1 MVALLAPVGALER
14 PAQEPQSG
22 ALVHVQIVSSIAVEH
37 FPTANTS
44 LEMPS
49 ASLVSRGREG
59 AGSLVHGRGGGYQQ
73 GVLLMPPASYGC
85 R

>member
-37 FPTANTS
+37 FPIANTS

-59 AGSLVHGRGGGYQQ
+59 AGSLVLI
-73 GVLLMPPASYGC
+73 GVKLLHWNWIKKGHN
-85 R
+85 